1 MKIIV
6 LGSSASA
13 ISFIDTYVKTDKESV
28 IQIITKE
35 RIKPYFRPM
44 LSHMLATNE
53 IPTSFYMKKD
63 SFYEENNIK
72 INYQEEVLRIDSK
85 NKMVITDKDVY
96 SYDKL
101 IIGLGSNNF
110 VPPVKGANLDN
121 VCNLKFYKDLE
132 NINEKLKNINH
143 ITIIGGGLLGI
154 EASWALAKSGK
165 KVSILEFSNKL
176 MARQMDVAAS
186 DFIIKQL
193 EKVGIEVKTNANVIE
208 ILGDSKVES
217 YKLENGEEQKTDMI
231 LYSIGVRPN
240 INILKDAEINI
251 NKGVVVDENYMTSN
265 PNIYALGDIAEY
277 NSMVNGTWTAAMN
290 SGKIAARHLL
300 NIEPMSTSTLQ
311 LPIILK
317 ALDMDVASIGI
328 IDEELG
334 LQQDVTEEKYIRY
347 FVKNDILVGA
357 IVIGD
362 KKMTI
367 KLNSMLNKK
376 L

>member
-317 ALDMDVASIGI
+317 ALDVDVASIGI